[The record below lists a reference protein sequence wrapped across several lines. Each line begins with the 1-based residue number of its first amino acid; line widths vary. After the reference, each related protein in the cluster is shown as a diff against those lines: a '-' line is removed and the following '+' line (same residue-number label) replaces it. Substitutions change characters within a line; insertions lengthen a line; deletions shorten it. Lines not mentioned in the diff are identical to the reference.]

1 MTKSS
6 KSVIFVLLFITLI
19 ISFIGTLAAISSF
32 TYREVPVFQEE
43 NTQSSGKV
51 SVYVVPPPV
60 EITGKVSVN
69 VLPSEEG
76 G

>member
-1 MTKSS
+1 M
-6 KSVIFVLLFITLI
+6 ILVLLVITLI

-32 TYREVPVFQEE
+32 TYRDIPVVEKDLSQ
-43 NTQSSGKV
+43 TSGKV
-51 SVYVVPPPV
+51 SVYVLPPPPPPA
-60 EITGKVSVN
+60 ETTGKVSVY